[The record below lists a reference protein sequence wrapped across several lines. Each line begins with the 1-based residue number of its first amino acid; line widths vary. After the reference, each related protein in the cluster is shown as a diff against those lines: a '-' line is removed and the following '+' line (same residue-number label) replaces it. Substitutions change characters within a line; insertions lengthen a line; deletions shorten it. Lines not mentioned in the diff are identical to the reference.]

1 MKFHQ
6 LFELRFRGNNSASE
20 ESDSLYTTKPQLR
33 CQFQIEFTRRM
44 SLLWSMLGSIIR
56 DLLVLYV
63 DLAKFVVSER
73 LQPNPQS
80 FFLNLSSLPKESKHQ
95 RLLNHSK
102 PR

>member
-1 MKFHQ
+1 
-6 LFELRFRGNNSASE
+6 
-20 ESDSLYTTKPQLR
+20 
-33 CQFQIEFTRRM
+33 
-44 SLLWSMLGSIIR
+44 MLGSIIR

-95 RLLNHSK
+95 TTSFWAEASRELDL
-102 PR
+102 